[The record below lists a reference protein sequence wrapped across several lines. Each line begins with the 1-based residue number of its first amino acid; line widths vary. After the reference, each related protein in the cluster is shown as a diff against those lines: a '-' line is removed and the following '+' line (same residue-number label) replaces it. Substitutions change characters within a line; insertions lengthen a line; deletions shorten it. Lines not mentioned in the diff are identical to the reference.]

1 MPLVLPGLD
10 GGRVVEVDVD
20 GVLVPGPRG
29 ADVDDGGDVVDAL
42 RQPRFVLFL
51 LLLRNLA
58 PLQDDFGFPA
68 TWKVQRLGRMLHAKS
83 GQWNLGRFVST
94 FVSTVWFCS
103 PRK

>member
-29 ADVDDGGDVVDAL
+29 SDVDDGGDVVDAL

-51 LLLRNLA
+51 LLLRDLA
-58 PLQDDFGFPA
+58 TLQDDFCFPA
-68 TWKVQRLGRMLHAKS
+68 KWQ
-83 GQWNLGRFVST
+83 N
-94 FVSTVWFCS
+94 
-103 PRK
+103 